1 MRDSKTSIV
10 TLLLFT
16 SLSALGCSSGGT
28 SMTLTSPSFQNG
40 QAIPADFTCAGKAFG
55 DGTSPALAWSGAP
68 AGTLSFAILLK
79 DLTIESGQSAGD
91 MNPEHPYHW
100 TIWNIPSTTTS
111 LAASLPSGQVPIP
124 GTEQKNGG
132 PPFLPQGTYGYFGPC
147 PNLGAA
153 GTGAAVETHNDAFI
167 VYAFSSTLTRPV
179 YDIGPDSA
187 NPLNYV
193 HQLADFYESHPNLLG
208 KAQLSFTSDATP
220 TSCPGFPNP
229 PFTCAPPTP

>member
-1 MRDSKTSIV
+1 MPDPKTPIL
-10 TLLLFT
+10 TLLLLS
-16 SLSALGCSSGGT
+16 SLSTFGCSSGGS
-28 SMTLTSPSFQNG
+28 SMTLTSPSFQAG
-40 QAIPADFTCAGKAFG
+40 QEIPAEFTCDAKAFG
-55 DGTSPALAWSGAP
+55 DGSSPALAWSGAP

-79 DLTIESGQSAGD
+79 DKTIEAGMSAGD
-91 MNPEHPYHW
+91 MNPEHPFHW
-100 TIWNIPSTTTS
+100 TIWNIPGSTTS
-111 LAASLPSGQVPIP
+111 LAASLPPGQFPIT
-124 GTEQKNGG
+124 GTQQQNGG

-153 GTGAAVETHNDAFI
+153 GMGAAVETHNDAFI
-167 VYAFSSTLTRPV
+167 LYAFSATLTPPV

-193 HQLADFYESHPNLLG
+193 RQLANFYETHPNLLG
-208 KAQLSFTSDATP
+208 KAELTFTSAATP